1 MVARNNASKIFDMN
15 MGRLEI
21 RDDINNL
28 EAHLVNFKA
37 KIKEKNIRERKEYE
51 EIVEMQ
57 RNPILAAAR

>member
-1 MVARNNASKIFDMN
+1 VVARNNAARIFDMN

-21 RDDINNL
+21 KDDINNL

-57 RNPILAAAR
+57 RNPLLAAAR

>member
-1 MVARNNASKIFDMN
+1 MN

-21 RDDINNL
+21 KDDIINL

-51 EIVEMQ
+51 EIVEM
-57 RNPILAAAR
+57 

>member
-1 MVARNNASKIFDMN
+1 MN

-21 RDDINNL
+21 KDDINNL

-37 KIKEKNIRERKEYE
+37 KIKEKNIRKRKEYE

-57 RNPILAAAR
+57 RNPLLAAAR

>member
-1 MVARNNASKIFDMN
+1 MN

-28 EAHLVNFKA
+28 EAHLVNFKS